1 MKYYLVAN
9 NYISEELCDIFNKN
23 LLNSSNALQYI
34 DGNISEIYD
43 LEEDSTI
50 FIPIFYE
57 KQLNDNYFIDH
68 KIINK
73 DFIKQ
78 ISVSKCEVIYK
89 IFYNQERISFK
100 DLEDIF
106 TYEFLNDEVFEEKF
120 ISSELTQKSFL
131 DSFSGKFLSKDQMN
145 KFIEVFSSLSSN
157 GHERPNQF
165 FSINEKLD
173 QIRQEVLTIRSLPL
187 YLRTHSLTYRL
198 LYPLISSAKKIK
210 QVIPKVRSL
219 IIQNSKDSLNTIH
232 IKQFSKFLKIANS
245 KIASNKIRLN
255 QDSDDV
261 ELSIIIPVFG
271 KLDFLAR
278 ALYSIQEAQIELRYE
293 VIVVDDAGPEKVRD
307 VFNVDNA
314 GFKLFENK
322 HNLGFTG
329 TCNRGAEQANGK
341 FLCFLN
347 SDAVVTDYWAD
358 RCVSVM
364 EENND
369 IGIVGSRLIYED
381 GILQESGG
389 GIFQGGHA
397 ENIGKS
403 AFASESIFR
412 YLREVD
418 YVSGAALFISNKD
431 FQILDGFDSRF
442 SPAYYE
448 DTSLCMDI
456 RKNLGKRVFVNPTST
471 VIHAE
476 GATNGTDVS
485 SGIKKYQKVN
495 RSKFIKK
502 HVDELSNF
510 PSRDSSKAQKKDR
523 YVSGN
528 ILIIDQCIPT
538 PNEDSGSKD
547 MDCIIKSIL
556 DINYRPHL
564 FALSNRGELDDK
576 GSIIKDIDKYFGM
589 GAHCVYRNTNNSFNE
604 FFQENAYLFDLIIIS
619 RVTSS
624 VEVLDFIKEKRPDV
638 PILFYTVDLHHLRL
652 ESEYISTRNEDK
664 LFEVQKTKSQELE
677 AINETSETVVLSHA
691 EKKYLH
697 EEHNIANEKIMVWPL
712 IRSEFEKLESFEKD
726 EVCEDIIFFGGFK
739 HSPNIEAIKILENK
753 LLPVAKK
760 YFSSKGYSLPKIK
773 IYGSNPTSYIK
784 NINSNLM
791 TYKGFIEDEAD
802 AFKTARISLAP
813 LPFGA
818 GLKGKVLSSFTHS
831 TPVLGTN
838 FAFEGF
844 ENLDKKFFT
853 ESSLNADEFS
863 EKLFD
868 IYFKKSLNT
877 SSSDWNDFHKE
888 LEKIFSINSFKKIF
902 KEYLLSKDLKV

>member
-9 NYISEELCDIFNKN
+9 NYISEKLCEIFNKN
-23 LLNSSNALQYI
+23 LLDSSNTLQYI
-34 DGNISEIYD
+34 DGSIFEIYG
-43 LEEDSTI
+43 LEDDSTI
-50 FIPIFYE
+50 FIPIFFE

-68 KIINK
+68 KTINK
-73 DFIKQ
+73 EFIKQ
-78 ISVSKCEVIYK
+78 ISVSKCKVIYK
-89 IFYNQERISFK
+89 IFYNQERISFR

-106 TYEFLNDEVFEEKF
+106 TCKFLNDKVFEEKL

-131 DSFSGKFLSKDQMN
+131 DSFSGEFLSKDQMN
-145 KFIEVFSSLSSN
+145 KFIEIFSSLLSN

-198 LYPLISSAKKIK
+198 LYPLISTAKKAQ
-210 QVIPKVRSL
+210 QVIPKIRSL
-219 IIQNSKDSLNTIH
+219 IIRNSKNSLNTIH

-245 KIASNKIRLN
+245 KVVSNKIRLN
-255 QDSDDV
+255 QESDDI

-278 ALYSIQEAQIELRYE
+278 ALYSIQEAQIGLRYE

-307 VFNVDNA
+307 MFSKDNA

-329 TCNRGAEQANGK
+329 TCNAGAKQANGK
-341 FLCFLN
+341 YLCFLN
-347 SDAVVTDYWAD
+347 SDTVVTDYWAD
-358 RCVSVM
+358 RCVSVL
-364 EENND
+364 EENDD

-381 GILQESGG
+381 GTLQESGG

-431 FQILDGFDSRF
+431 FQLLNGFDSRF

-476 GATNGTDVS
+476 GATNGTDVN
-485 SGIKKYQKVN
+485 SGIKKYQKIN

-510 PSRDSSKAQKKDR
+510 PSRHNSNAQKIDR

-528 ILIIDQCIPT
+528 ILIVDQCIPT

-576 GSIIKDIDKYFGM
+576 GLIKDIDKYFGL
-589 GAHCVYRNTNNSFNE
+589 GTHCVYRNINNSFNE
-604 FFQENAYLFDLIIIS
+604 FFQENAYLFDLVIIS

-677 AINETSETVVLSHA
+677 AINETSETVVLSNA

-753 LLPVAKK
+753 LLPAAKK
-760 YFSSKGYSLPKIK
+760 YFSSKGYNLPKIK
-773 IYGSNPTSYIK
+773 IYGANPTIYIK

-791 TYKGFIEDEAD
+791 TYEGFIEDEAD
-802 AFKTARISLAP
+802 AFRTARISLAP

-818 GLKGKVLSSFTHS
+818 GLKGKVLSSFIYK
-831 TPVLGTN
+831 TPVLGTS
-838 FAFEGF
+838 FAFQGF
-844 ENLDKKFFT
+844 ENLDGKFFT
-853 ESSLNADEFS
+853 ESSFDTDEFS
-863 EKLFD
+863 QKLFET
-868 IYFKKSLNT
+868 YFGKALNNST
-877 SSSDWNDFHKE
+877 DDWNMFHKE
-888 LEKIFSINSFKKIF
+888 LEKIFSIHSFKKNF
-902 KEYLLSKDLKV
+902 RQYLSSKGIDV